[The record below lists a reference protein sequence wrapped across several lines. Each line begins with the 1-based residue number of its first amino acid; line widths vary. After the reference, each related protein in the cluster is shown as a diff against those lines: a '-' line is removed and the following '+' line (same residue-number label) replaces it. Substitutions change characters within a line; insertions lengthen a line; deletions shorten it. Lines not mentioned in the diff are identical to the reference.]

1 MNKVFEDFINNINF
15 FDVSVS
21 LIFVYFIVQCFL
33 KGFSLSLIS
42 FMKWVLSTVVTI
54 ILVPKLQPTVSDY
67 IESEFVN
74 NIGLGIVIFI
84 FTLFLTI
91 VLGKAFG
98 RAVTWTG
105 VGSIDK
111 SFGVLFGVF
120 KVNGVKINGD
130 RFYYNLTEVNVID
143 ELIDRIVIEG
153 AYQNKGLGKIFYED
167 LIAFSKSNAS
177 KRIAC
182 EVNIKPLNDRS
193 IIFHDSLGFKEVGQQ
208 DTNQGE
214 KRVSLMALD
223 IKPGEVHAIMGP
235 NGSGKSTLANILS
248 GKNGYEVSGNLKYEG
263 KNLQDIPIEE
273 RAQKGIFLAFQY
285 PLEIP
290 GVNTTN
296 FLKTSLNTIRKAKGE
311 KELDTLTLLKLIKEK
326 ASELNIDEK
335 FLSRQLNVGF
345 SGGEKK
351 KNEILQM
358 KLLEPKLAILDE
370 TDSGLDIDAL
380 RIVADGVNSH
390 KNKNNAFLI
399 ITHYQRLLDYI
410 KPDFIH
416 VLSNGKIIKT
426 GSADLGQE
434 LEKTGYENLK

>member
-1 MNKVFEDFINNINF
+1 MLQLEN
-15 FDVSVS
+15 
-21 LIFVYFIVQCFL
+21 L
-33 KGFSLSLIS
+33 KAS
-42 FMKWVLSTVVTI
+42 
-54 ILVPKLQPTVSDY
+54 
-67 IESEFVN
+67 VN
-74 NIGLGIVIFI
+74 NKSILNGL
-84 FTLFLTI
+84 
-91 VLGKAFG
+91 
-98 RAVTWTG
+98 
-105 VGSIDK
+105 
-111 SFGVLFGVF
+111 
-120 KVNGVKINGD
+120 
-130 RFYYNLTEVNVID
+130 NLV
-143 ELIDRIVIEG
+143 
-153 AYQNKGLGKIFYED
+153 
-167 LIAFSKSNAS
+167 
-177 KRIAC
+177 
-182 EVNIKPLNDRS
+182 
-193 IIFHDSLGFKEVGQQ
+193 
-208 DTNQGE
+208 
-214 KRVSLMALD
+214 

-248 GKNGYEVSGNLKYEG
+248 GKSGYNVTGSLKYDG
-263 KNLQDIPIEE
+263 KNLQDIAIEE

-311 KELDTLTLLKLIKEK
+311 KELDTLSLLKLIKEK
-326 ASELNIDEK
+326 ALELNIDEK

-358 KLLEPKLAILDE
+358 KLLKPRLAILDE

-416 VLSNGKIIKT
+416 VLSKGKIIKT
-426 GSADLGQE
+426 GCADLGQE